1 MRGRAYRR
9 IMKIRKDR
17 RLRKILINYR
27 CAPSAGYIKY
37 DWIDGVLQPVGN
49 YIQYPQNS
57 NMQKYLKR
65 LSRRKIRRSEDVPN
79 GNAYRKY
86 MEYYWQLW

>member
-1 MRGRAYRR
+1 MRGRSYRR

-17 RLRKILINYR
+17 RFRRILHECN

-37 DWIDGVLQPVGN
+37 TRIDGVKQPVEN
-49 YIQYPQNS
+49 RIRYPKNS
-57 NMQKYLKR
+57 NMQQYLKK
-65 LSRRKIRRSEDVPN
+65 LSSRKIRRSEDVPN

-86 MEYYWQLW
+86 TEYAWQLW